1 MTEYKTMGCAS
12 FLDGAELAEELQP
25 IGCARFE
32 SEKIVVESCF
42 QVVYLSSLFERERVF
57 S

>member
-1 MTEYKTMGCAS
+1 MGCAS

>member
-25 IGCARFE
+25 TGCARFE
-32 SEKIVVESCF
+32 SEKVEVESCF
-42 QVVYLSSLFERERVF
+42 QVIYLLDNCS
-57 S
+57 